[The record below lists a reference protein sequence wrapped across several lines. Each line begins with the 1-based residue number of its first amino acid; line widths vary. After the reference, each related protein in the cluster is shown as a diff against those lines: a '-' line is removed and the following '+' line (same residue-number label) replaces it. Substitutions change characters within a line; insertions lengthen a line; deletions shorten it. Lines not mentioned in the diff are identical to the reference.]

1 MKKVQFLRNS
11 IRGSD
16 ILASFLTLS
25 SVGVLNHTLDRV
37 IFISLGGTPTFRV
50 VIFADLTFEF
60 FNLFIFG
67 AGFSI

>member
-11 IRGSD
+11 IRGFD

-25 SVGVLNHTLDRV
+25 SVGAFTHTLDRV
-37 IFISLGGTPTFRV
+37 IFIIFGGTPTFRV